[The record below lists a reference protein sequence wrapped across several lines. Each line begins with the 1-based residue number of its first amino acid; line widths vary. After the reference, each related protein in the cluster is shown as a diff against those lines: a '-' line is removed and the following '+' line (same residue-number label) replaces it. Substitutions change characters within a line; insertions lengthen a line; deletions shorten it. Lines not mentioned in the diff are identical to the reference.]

1 MTDDGLLLHATCV
14 AVEGRGVLICG
25 PSGAGK
31 SALGLQL
38 MALGARLVADDQVA
52 LSRRDGAL
60 WAACPPTIRG
70 MIEARGV
77 GLLNADPVEGAEVVL
92 AVDLGRVLGARV
104 IAASASAAKRSTTG
118 GRVIRYPIASTA
130 TSCWP
135 APTTCA

>member
-1 MTDDGLLLHATCV
+1 MSGDHLLHATCV
-14 AVEGRGVLICG
+14 AVEGRGILITG

-52 LSRRDGAL
+52 LSLRDGAL

-77 GLLNADPVEGAEVVL
+77 GILNAEPDEGAKVALV
-92 AVDLGRVLGARV
+92 VDLGEAETMRLPLRRRVSYLGRTVDLVLGQNAPHFP
-104 IAASASAAKRSTTG
+104 ASLMLYVRA
-118 GRVIRYPIASTA
+118 GRRE
-130 TSCWP
+130 
-135 APTTCA
+135 